1 MAVGVLGALKVQSYA
16 SYINIT
22 FSRPENCTKI
32 IFTLDPQIG
41 NGPSIT
47 RTYYPPSNV
56 GPGTQIVYKFDG
68 LSANQTYKLS
78 GRPYNGNT
86 AGIIRNYSNSNSKPI
101 ANTIVMPYSKTIY
114 SAPYDPTS
122 GNMPD
127 IFAPTS
133 SATSVTPGNVEN
145 GGTIDASSAASS
157 NVQNVLDAVSNS
169 TPGSTNTTK
178 PSDLNAPGRI
188 KLPVGPLNPN
198 QTYDITIRAETTD
211 ADGNLITSLNSV
223 KLNITT
229 PGFAA
234 DGTNHT
240 TINSNTDTQISG
252 GSIFAGSFPSNVGL
266 INVASGTTTGTG
278 VILNKTGLA
287 GFNSGVK
294 EFYIDAATGKAYFAG
309 TVTAGTVII
318 GPNING
324 TGKSG
329 IYINAS
335 NYWYDDGKFSANSSD
350 LSIAGKNPDTAAI
363 PGAVSN
369 IASSWKNDDLIITWT
384 FDPNSTASPNNK
396 YAKDFIISLTAGGKT
411 FTDKANISSS
421 GTSQSYTFL
430 SKYNFANF
438 GLFQSQFAISI
449 KAEDTFNNAG
459 AATTATSATYAS
471 QLGTPTITATA
482 LNNSY
487 SVAYTGVFS
496 STTQASFSQLVVEE
510 SLINPSG
517 TPIWNVVYA
526 GSSNPATINTL
537 TTGQRWIRAKAADL
551 QNTFTAYSNI
561 VTVTPSNPISVDVTT
576 PALPSS
582 VTIAP
587 VTLST
592 QEIANST
599 GSLLVSWTLTDT
611 ATYSK
616 YGGVQIRYKRTID
629 SGYKYISV
637 PFTSTNPILSYTIL
651 GLIQGTAYNASV
663 AGYNAATGAL
673 SAWTDASPASATV
686 NSSGAPSRP
695 QVPTVFAGT
704 TATQTNAGPLA
715 VRVRQYSLK
724 EDNTTAIEL
733 FTSYFEIWAIPLN
746 YNSPSDANAQ
756 KIGTITAAY
765 PSGAI
770 NYNESNMTVNL
781 AAYTPGT
788 FKFYSYAVGNNGQR
802 SLPSALTTGTTI
814 PFMTNAYIGDLSA
827 SKITSGT
834 IAALQTVTVGTG
846 TNAIKIASATT
857 DASTYIQSGTSGY
870 RASGFYI
877 DAAGK
882 FSLGADSLYYD
893 GAGNLNISG
902 AITAKSGS
910 FTGNVQLIG
919 GSLWAGSINAA
930 TGVANGS
937 AVLLNANGLGI
948 YNSSGIRTTYIASNA
963 TGAGLTF
970 ATTAASIGNWT
981 VSGSTITA
989 QGGITGQKIVLDNS
1003 TTKPSI
1009 TVTGPTGSYGVT
1021 ISAPAGPTDNVIS
1034 AGNPTNPTF
1043 VVKADGSVNISAG
1056 VTIGGYATSAQLTAT
1071 NSNVTTAQSDA
1082 TTAKNNASTALTKAS
1097 TAIQAGNGVVTNSSG
1112 NITSIGTNGI
1122 TITAGGSAITI
1133 NSAGIAS
1140 NQFNILANGTAT
1152 FSGEL
1157 KAASGSFSGNI
1168 SAASGTFQGN
1178 ITSNNV
1184 IATGGTIGGWSLG
1197 ANYLTSTNNRTYL
1210 YTGTYQSFGYELI
1223 TQGAI
1228 VARTYQTGGYGHQ
1241 ASVNYVVHQGT
1252 MVPGFI
1258 YNTSAPTPFNAVYDL
1273 GNSNYRWGTIYATA
1287 ALNTSDERLKKDI
1300 STTTLGL
1307 NFINK
1312 LNPVSYRMIEGKT
1325 NPIYNLRPDGQK
1337 EMIDVESI
1345 PGSRLHHGFIAQEV
1359 KSVLDKMSSQPDKI
1373 FAGWAIGDVKDS
1385 KSIQMLNYAEFI
1397 APLTKAV
1404 QELSNKIDI
1413 LQAELDNLK
1422 K

>member
-1 MAVGVLGALKVQSYA
+1 MAVGVLGGFSVHAYSDH
-16 SYINIT
+16 ITIT
-22 FSRPENCTKI
+22 FGKPENCTKI
-32 IFTLDPQIG
+32 IFTLTPL
-41 NGPSIT
+41 NPSGSAINHT
-47 RTYYPPSNV
+47 FAVPTNV
-56 GPGTQIVYKFDG
+56 GPGTTLTYTFSS
-68 LSANQTYKLS
+68 LSANQIYSLS
-78 GRPYNGNT
+78 GTPYNGST
-86 AGIIRNYSNSNSKPI
+86 AGSKRTYSNSNSKPI
-101 ANTIVMPYSKTIY
+101 ANTIVMPSVKVTTTPG
-114 SAPYDPTS
+114 SNNAPAYDPLS
-122 GNMPD
+122 GIIAN
-127 IFAPTS
+127 AGSGSNNS
-133 SATSVTPGNVEN
+133 STPVGIVLD
-145 GGTIDASSAASS
+145 GGTIAASEASSGSIP
-157 NVQNVLDAVSNS
+157 
-169 TPGSTNTTK
+169 TYGSTNSSI
-178 PSDLNAPGRI
+178 PSDLKAEGRVRLKI
-188 KLPVGPLNPN
+188 PNLNPN
-198 QTYDITIRAETTD
+198 QTYDITVRAETTD
-211 ADGNLITSLNSV
+211 ADGKPIASLDSV

-240 TINSNTDTQISG
+240 AVNLNTDTQMSG

-309 TVTAGTVII
+309 TVTAGTVKI
-318 GPNING
+318 GPGVNPTG
-324 TGKSG
+324 TKNG
-329 IYINAS
+329 IYINDA

-350 LSIAGKNPDTAAI
+350 LSVAGKNPDTAAI

-384 FDPNSTASPNNK
+384 FDPNSTVSPNNK

-459 AATTATSATYAS
+459 TATTATSATYVS

-482 LNNSY
+482 LSNSY

-510 SLINPSG
+510 SLTDPAG
-517 TPIWNVVYA
+517 TATWSVVYA

-537 TTGQRWIRAKAADL
+537 TVGQRWIRAKAADL

-561 VTVTPSNPISVDVTT
+561 VTVTPSNPIAIDVTT
-576 PALPSS
+576 PAVPSV

-599 GSLLVSWTLTDT
+599 GSLLVSWSLSDT
-611 ATYSK
+611 ATYLK

-637 PFTSTNPILSYTIL
+637 PFTSTNPILSYTIS

-663 AGYNAATGAL
+663 AGYNASSGAL

-733 FTSYFEIWAIPLN
+733 FTSYFEIWAIPSN

-781 AAYTPGT
+781 AAYAPGT

-802 SLPSALTTGTTI
+802 SLPSALTAVTTI

-827 SKITSGT
+827 GKITSGI
-834 IAALQTVTVGTG
+834 IAALQTITVGTG

-857 DASTYIQSGTSGY
+857 DALTYIQSGTSGY
-870 RASGFYI
+870 KSSGFYI
-877 DAAGK
+877 DASGR

-910 FTGNVQLIG
+910 FTGNVGISG
-919 GSLWAGSINAA
+919 GSLYAGTSA
-930 TGVANGS
+930 TTGARVS
-937 AVLLNANGLGI
+937 LNANGI
-948 YNSSGIRTTYIASNA
+948 EAYNSSNVRTTYIASNA
-963 TGAGLTF
+963 TGTGNTF
-970 ATTAASIGNWT
+970 STTAASIGNWA

-989 QGGITGQKIVLDNS
+989 TGGTTGQKIVLDNS

-1021 ISAPAGPTDNVIS
+1021 ISAPALSTDTVIS
-1034 AGNPTNPTF
+1034 AGNGNF
-1043 VVKADGSVNISAG
+1043 IVKADGSVNISG
-1056 VTIGGYATSAQLTAT
+1056 NVTIGGYATSAQLTTT
-1071 NSNVTTAQSDA
+1071 NNNVTTATNTANSA
-1082 TTAKNNASTALTKAS
+1082 STTATNAYNKAS
-1097 TAIQAGNGVVTNSSG
+1097 TAIQAGNGVVANSSG

-1122 TITAGGSAITI
+1122 TITAGGGAIII
-1133 NSAGIAS
+1133 NSAGISA
-1140 NQFNILANGTAT
+1140 NQFTINSNGNAT
-1152 FSGEL
+1152 FAGTLS
-1157 KAASGSFSGNI
+1157 AASGSFSGNI
-1168 SAASGTFQGN
+1168 NSSSG
-1178 ITSNNV
+1178 S
-1184 IATGGTIGGWSLG
+1184 IGGWTLG
-1197 ANYLTSTNNRTYL
+1197 SNYMSSSNGRTYL
-1210 YTGTYQSFGYELI
+1210 YTGTYQSIGYELI

-1241 ASVNYVVHQGT
+1241 AAANYVVHQGT
-1252 MVPGFI
+1252 MVPGYI
-1258 YNTSAPTPFNAVYDL
+1258 YNTSSPSPSNIAYDL
-1273 GNSNYRWGTIYATA
+1273 GNYNYRWGTIYANA

-1312 LNPVSYRMIEGKT
+1312 LNPVSYRMIEGKI
-1325 NPIYNLRPDGQK
+1325 NPIYNVRPDGQK

-1345 PGSRLHHGFIAQEV
+1345 PGSRMHHGFIAQEV

-1373 FAGWAIGDVKDS
+1373 FAGWAIGDVEDS
-1385 KSIQMLNYAEFI
+1385 ESLQMLNYAEFI

-1413 LQAELDNLK
+1413 LQTELDNLK

>member
-1 MAVGVLGALKVQSYA
+1 MAVGILGGLKVQAYA

-56 GPGTQIVYKFDG
+56 GPGTQIIYMFDG

-78 GRPYNGNT
+78 GRPYNGST
-86 AGIIRNYSNSNSKPI
+86 AGTIRTYSNSNSKPI

-114 SAPYDPTS
+114 SSPYDPTS

-133 SATSVTPGNVEN
+133 SASSATLGNVEN
-145 GGTIDASSAASS
+145 GGTMAASPAASS
-157 NVQNVLDAVSNS
+157 KVQNALDAVSNS
-169 TPGSTNTTK
+169 TPGSTNSTK

-188 KLPVGPLNPN
+188 RLPVSGLNPN
-198 QTYDITIRAETTD
+198 QTYDITVRAETTE
-211 ADGNLITSLNSV
+211 ADGNLITSLYSV
-223 KLNITT
+223 KLNVTT

-240 TINSNTDTQISG
+240 TVNSNTDTQISG

-266 INVASGTTTGTG
+266 IDVSTGTTTGTG

-287 GFNSGVK
+287 GFNNGTK
-294 EFYIDAATGKAYFAG
+294 EFYINALTGKAYFAG
-309 TVTAGTVII
+309 TVTAGTVTI
-318 GPNING
+318 GSNING

-329 IYINAS
+329 IYINSS

-350 LSIAGKNPDTAAI
+350 LSVAGKNPYTAAI

-384 FDPNSTASPNNK
+384 FDPNSTVSPNNK

-411 FTDKANISSS
+411 FVDKANISSS

-459 AATTATSATYAS
+459 AATTATSATYVS
-471 QLGTPTITATA
+471 QLGIPEITATA

-487 SVAYTGVFS
+487 SVAYIGVFS

-517 TPIWNVVYA
+517 TPVWNVVYA

-551 QNTFTAYSNI
+551 QNTFTAYCEP
-561 VTVTPSNPISVDVTT
+561 VGPVTPTNPIAVDVTT
-576 PALPSS
+576 PAVPSV

-599 GSLLVSWTLTDT
+599 GSLLVSWSLSDT
-611 ATYSK
+611 ATYLK

-637 PFTSTNPILSYTIL
+637 PFTSTNPILSYTIS

-663 AGYNAATGAL
+663 AGYNASSGAL

-704 TATQTNAGPLA
+704 DATKTSAGPLA

-733 FTSYFEIWAIPLN
+733 FTSYFEIWAIPKN
-746 YNSPSDANAQ
+746 YNSPSDGNAQ
-756 KIGTITAAY
+756 KIGTIIAAY
-765 PSGAI
+765 PGGVI

-781 AAYTPGT
+781 AAYATTAGGE

-802 SLPSALTTGTTI
+802 SLPSALTAVTTI

-827 SKITSGT
+827 GKITSGT
-834 IAALQTVTVGTG
+834 IAALQTITVGTG
-846 TNAIKIASATT
+846 TNAIKIASAAT
-857 DASTYIQSGTSGY
+857 DASTYIQSGTGGY
-870 RASGFYI
+870 KSSGFYV

-910 FTGNVQLIG
+910 FTGNVAISG
-919 GSLWAGSINAA
+919 GSLYAGSLSAA
-930 TGVANGS
+930 RVS
-937 AVLLNANGLGI
+937 LNANGI
-948 YNSSGIRTTYIASNA
+948 EAYNSSGVRTTYIASNA
-963 TGAGLTF
+963 TGTGNTF
-970 ATTAASIGNWT
+970 STTAASIGNWT
-981 VSGSTITA
+981 VSGNTITA
-989 QGGITGQKIVLDNS
+989 QGGTLGQKIVLDNS

-1009 TVTGPTGSYGVT
+1009 TVNGPTGSYGVT
-1021 ISAPAGPTDNVIS
+1021 ISAPERSTDTVIS
-1034 AGNPTNPTF
+1034 AGNGNFT
-1043 VVKADGSVNISAG
+1043 VKADGSVNISG
-1056 VTIGGYATSAQLTAT
+1056 NVTIGGYATAASLTTTNNNLQAAT
-1071 NSNVTTAQSDA
+1071 NTAN
-1082 TTAKNNASTALTKAS
+1082 TASSNASTALNKAN
-1097 TAIQAGNGVVTNSSG
+1097 TALQPGNGVAASSG
-1112 NITSIGTNGI
+1112 NITRIDTNGI
-1122 TITAGGSAITI
+1122 TITAGGGAITI
-1133 NSAGIAS
+1133 NSAGISA
-1140 NQFNILANGTAT
+1140 NQFTINSNGNAT
-1152 FSGEL
+1152 FAGKL
-1157 KAASGSFSGNI
+1157 LAAEGSFSGNI
-1168 SAASGTFQGN
+1168 NSSSGN
-1178 ITSNNV
+1178 
-1184 IATGGTIGGWSLG
+1184 IGGWTLG
-1197 ANYLTSTNNRTYL
+1197 ANYMASSNNRTYL
-1210 YTGTYQSFGYELI
+1210 YTGTYQTLGYELI
-1223 TQGAI
+1223 TSGAI

-1241 ASVNYVVHQGT
+1241 GSANYVVHQGT
-1252 MVPGFI
+1252 MVPGGI
-1258 YNTSAPTPFNAVYDL
+1258 SNTSNPSPYNALYDL
-1273 GNSNYRWGTIYATA
+1273 GNYNYRWGIIYATA

-1325 NPIYNLRPDGQK
+1325 NPIYNVRPDGQK
-1337 EMIDVESI
+1337 EMIEVESI
-1345 PGSRLHHGFIAQEV
+1345 PGSRMHHGFIAQEV

-1373 FAGWAIGDVKDS
+1373 FAGWAIGDVEDS
-1385 KSIQMLNYAEFI
+1385 ESLQMLNYAEFI

-1413 LQAELDNLK
+1413 LQTELDNLK

>member
-1 MAVGVLGALKVQSYA
+1 MAVGILGGLKVQAYT

-47 RTYYPPSNV
+47 RTYYPPSNI
-56 GPGTQIVYKFDG
+56 GPGTQIVYMFDG

-78 GRPYNGNT
+78 GRPYNGST
-86 AGIIRNYSNSNSKPI
+86 AGTIRTYSNSNSKPI
-101 ANTIVMPYSKTIY
+101 ANTIVMPTAKTTY
-114 SAPYDPTS
+114 DAPYDPRS

-127 IFAPTS
+127 ILAPSS
-133 SATSVTPGNVEN
+133 SADSSNKGKVEN
-145 GGTIDASSAASS
+145 GGTLSASDAASAT
-157 NVQNVLDAVSNS
+157 VQSSL
-169 TPGSTNTTK
+169 GSTNTSK

-188 KLPVGPLNPN
+188 RLPVSGLNSN
-198 QTYDITIRAETTD
+198 QTYDITVRAETTE
-211 ADGNLITSLNSV
+211 ADGNVITSLYSV
-223 KLNITT
+223 KLNVTT

-240 TINSNTDTQISG
+240 TVNSNTDTQISG

-287 GFNSGVK
+287 GFNAGVK
-294 EFYIDAATGKAYFAG
+294 EFYIDASNGKAYFAG

-324 TGKSG
+324 TNKSG

-350 LSIAGKNPDTAAI
+350 LSVAGKNPNTAAI

-384 FDPNSTASPNNK
+384 FDPNSTVSPNNK

-459 AATTATSATYAS
+459 AATTATSATYVS

-517 TPIWNVVYA
+517 TPVWNVVYA

-561 VTVTPSNPISVDVTT
+561 VTVTPTNPIAVDVTT
-576 PALPSS
+576 PAVPSV

-599 GSLLVSWTLTDT
+599 GSLLVSWTLTDA

-637 PFTSTNPILSYTIL
+637 PFTSTNPILSSTIS

-663 AGYNAATGAL
+663 AGYNASTGAL

-733 FTSYFEIWAIPLN
+733 FTSYFEIWAIPSS

-781 AAYTPGT
+781 AAYAPGT

-802 SLPSALTTGTTI
+802 SLPSALTAVTTI

-827 SKITSGT
+827 GKITSGT
-834 IAALQTVTVGTG
+834 IAALQTITVGTG
-846 TNAIKIASATT
+846 TNAIKIASAAT
-857 DASTYIQSGTSGY
+857 DASTYIQSGTGGY

-910 FTGNVQLIG
+910 FTGNVGISG
-919 GSLWAGSINAA
+919 GSLYAGTSA
-930 TGVANGS
+930 TTGARVS
-937 AVLLNANGLGI
+937 LNANGI
-948 YNSSGIRTTYIASNA
+948 EAYNSSGVRTTYIASNA
-963 TGAGLTF
+963 TGTGNTF
-970 ATTAASIGNWT
+970 STTAASIGNWI

-989 QGGITGQKIVLDNS
+989 QGGTTGQKIVLDNS

-1021 ISAPAGPTDNVIS
+1021 ISAPSISTDNVIS
-1034 AGNPTNPTF
+1034 AGNGNFT
-1043 VVKADGSVNISAG
+1043 VKADGSVSISSK
-1056 VTIGGYATSAQLTAT
+1056 VTIGGYATSDQLT
-1071 NSNVTTAQSDA
+1071 TTDNKAVAAAKDAKTASD
-1082 TTAKNNASTALTKAS
+1082 NASTALTRANKSLIAS
-1097 TAIQAGNGVVTNSSG
+1097 TDVVANATG
-1112 NITSIGTNGI
+1112 EITSIGTSGLKI
-1122 TITAGGSAITI
+1122 TSGTGTNAITI
-1133 NSAGIAS
+1133 NSNGIAS
-1140 NQFNILANGTAT
+1140 KQFNILTSDGTAT
-1152 FSGEL
+1152 FAGEL
-1157 KAASGSFSGNI
+1157 KAASGSFSGKLAAATGDFSGKITATTGSVGGFTLSNGDLSANFAVAPRIYFGNKINI
-1168 SAASGTFQGN
+1168 GWESGYPFNSGNVFNFVAGSNSNAAGQQFYVNTNSNVFRFAADSSERDYAAEIRNTVRATTFRY
-1178 ITSNNV
+1178 ITSFTKDSSSRRFKEN
-1184 IATGGTIGGWSLG
+1184 I
-1197 ANYLTSTNNRTYL
+1197 NYLPKDYYTRILNVKPAFYTYKNNHPETDP
-1210 YTGTYQSFGYELI
+1210 
-1223 TQGAI
+1223 AI
-1228 VARTYQTGGYGHQ
+1228 
-1241 ASVNYVVHQGT
+1241 
-1252 MVPGFI
+1252 
-1258 YNTSAPTPFNAVYDL
+1258 
-1273 GNSNYRWGTIYATA
+1273 WGTSSMGPIVEELEEAGLGYFVERNLNGEPTSLRNEH
-1287 ALNTSDERLKKDI
+1287 ALAYL
-1300 STTTLGL
+1300 L
-1307 NFINK
+1307 
-1312 LNPVSYRMIEGKT
+1312 
-1325 NPIYNLRPDGQK
+1325 
-1337 EMIDVESI
+1337 I
-1345 PGSRLHHGFIAQEV
+1345 PL
-1359 KSVLDKMSSQPDKI
+1359 
-1373 FAGWAIGDVKDS
+1373 VKDM
-1385 KSIQMLNYAEFI
+1385 KD
-1397 APLTKAV
+1397 
-1404 QELSNKIDI
+1404 KIDI
-1413 LQAELDNLK
+1413 LESKINELEAKNV
-1422 K
+1422 